1 MPAKSIRRTERKP
14 EELPGRRNVLS
25 LGLVSMFND
34 VASEMV
40 YPLIPVFL
48 TTVLRAPV
56 AVVGIIEGVAEAT
69 ASILKVFSGWLS
81 DRVGNRKR
89 FVASGYLFS
98 ALAKILLAAAGAWF
112 TVLGARFID
121 RLGKGVRTSARDA
134 LIADSVSENRR
145 GASFGLHRALDSA
158 GAVLGPLL
166 ALLLLHLYS
175 ENYRLIFW
183 FAALPAFIGVGIL
196 LLLVREPRRQSV
208 AREPIRLSF
217 RQLNPRFKHF
227 LLVSSIF
234 ALGNSSDAFLILRAQ
249 SFGYTAAQAVF
260 LYVAFNFTYSIFSY
274 PFGKLADRFGAKP
287 ILIAAFIIFGMIYSG
302 FAFAPAAVYL
312 WILFPLYGVYMA
324 MSDGVSKAYI
334 VENTP
339 ANLRGSLLGLFHTV
353 TGIIAFLASF
363 IAGLLWSYL
372 GIPAPFYFGAALAW
386 LAALLFILFTPA
398 SPQSHLSQPA

>member
-98 ALAKILLAAAGAWF
+98 ALAKIFLAAAGAWF

-158 GAVLGPLL
+158 GAVVGPLL

-183 FAALPAFIGVGIL
+183 IAALPAFTGVGIL
-196 LLLVREPRRQSV
+196 LAFVREPRRQSGSI
-208 AREPIRLSF
+208 PI
-217 RQLNPRFKHF
+217 
-227 LLVSSIF
+227 
-234 ALGNSSDAFLILRAQ
+234 
-249 SFGYTAAQAVF
+249 
-260 LYVAFNFTYSIFSY
+260 
-274 PFGKLADRFGAKP
+274 
-287 ILIAAFIIFGMIYSG
+287 
-302 FAFAPAAVYL
+302 
-312 WILFPLYGVYMA
+312 
-324 MSDGVSKAYI
+324 
-334 VENTP
+334 
-339 ANLRGSLLGLFHTV
+339 
-353 TGIIAFLASF
+353 
-363 IAGLLWSYL
+363 
-372 GIPAPFYFGAALAW
+372 
-386 LAALLFILFTPA
+386 
-398 SPQSHLSQPA
+398 

>member
-1 MPAKSIRRTERKP
+1 
-14 EELPGRRNVLS
+14 
-25 LGLVSMFND
+25 MFND

-56 AVVGIIEGVAEAT
+56 AVVGVIEGVAEAT

-98 ALAKILLAAAGAWF
+98 AFAKLLLAAAGSWF

-134 LIADSVSENRR
+134 LIADSVGENRR

-183 FAALPAFIGVGIL
+183 IAALPAFIGVGIL
-196 LLLVREPRRQSV
+196 LSFVREPRRQSA
-208 AREPIRLSF
+208 ARQSIRLSF

-249 SFGYTAAQAVF
+249 SLGYTTAQAVF
-260 LYVAFNFTYSIFSY
+260 LYVAFNFTYSVFSY

-287 ILIAAFIIFGMIYSG
+287 ILVAAFTIFGMIYSG
-302 FAFAPAAVYL
+302 FAMAPAAGYL

-324 MSDGVSKAYI
+324 MSEGVGKAYI

-339 ANLRGSLLGLFHTV
+339 ANLRGSVLGLFYTV
-353 TGIIAFLASF
+353 TGVIAFLASF